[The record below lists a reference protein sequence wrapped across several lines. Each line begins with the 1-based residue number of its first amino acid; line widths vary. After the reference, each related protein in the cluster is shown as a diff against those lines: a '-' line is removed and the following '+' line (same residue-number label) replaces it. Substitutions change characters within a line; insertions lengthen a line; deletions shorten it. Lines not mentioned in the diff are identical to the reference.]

1 MREIKEKL
9 ASADTKNYLPR
20 HAWKPCCK
28 AKSVVSLASFDTCVV
43 YIKQTTSFTELSVK
57 AQYHA
62 ALCCALIMFN
72 FFLAL
77 KI

>member
-28 AKSVVSLASFDTCVV
+28 AMSVVSLESFDTCVV

-57 AQYHA
+57 A
-62 ALCCALIMFN
+62 
-72 FFLAL
+72 
-77 KI
+77 